1 MNFARFSGA
10 VVLVVAALVPILNP
24 FGMAPIFFSM
34 TKGLPDNRVR
44 MLALRVGF
52 NALILLTAAMFIGT
66 HVLSFFGISLT
77 AVRLGGG
84 LLLMIS
90 GYKMLTSDDTSAANP
105 ERHVASNPEV
115 LKSLAFYPLTFPL
128 SVGPGSLSVAITLGA
143 NLNPDSND
151 FVASVAANLAG
162 IAITS
167 LILFL
172 CYRSA
177 HGLSGLLGETGT
189 VVLLRLSA
197 FILLCIGVQILMNGL
212 VDFAHTMPARTPIP

>member
-34 TKGLPDNRVR
+34 TKGLPDGRVR
-44 MLALRVGF
+44 ALALRVGM
-52 NALILLTAAMFIGT
+52 NALLLLTAAMFIGT

-77 AVRLGGG
+77 AIRLGGG

-90 GYKMLTSDDTSAANP
+90 GYKMLTGDDSSAANP
-105 ERHVASNPEV
+105 ERQVASNPEV

-143 NLNPDSND
+143 SLNPNSGAFIQD
-151 FVASVAANLAG
+151 VAANLTG

-167 LILFL
+167 LILYL

-212 VDFAHTMPARTPIP
+212 VDFYRAMPAQVPIP